1 MTSVISKKH
10 AWAAVGVLLLPMGP
24 ADLFAAEK
32 IKLNPGGYM
41 EQGPGWADEADSDYV
56 PDLQSD
62 TEVFFS
68 GKSKLDRGLVVVPR
82 GGEVEVPMD
91 GKTPMKWDGENWTPI
106 PSSGPGKLGKRPKV
120 GGIVDRSLPI
130 GDDGKDDYIMEPDN
144 RSQGDRRRLDSGD
157 DPDAGSGGDESDP
170 YGGEFDDPGHYGYD
184 GGETPEGGSGLAE
197 ALGRMSERYG
207 EANKRQRELVEPIP
221 GEGEDVMDRAR
232 RHSEERQKQALQT
245 APKDEPKRPHDRGG
259 QQHQEGGGGGTAPAD
274 PTDPATT
281 TTTTTSSGDQPYM
294 PPPEVEYI
302 YEEYNVYEEY
312 TEPVS
317 GINYLGGESYG
328 LE

>member
-170 YGGEFDDPGHYGYD
+170 YGGEFDDPGHSAMM
-184 GGETPEGGSGLAE
+184 EG
-197 ALGRMSERYG
+197 R
-207 EANKRQRELVEPIP
+207 RQRVARDWPRRWAVCRSAMGRPTSASGSWSSPSPARERTSWTGHAAIQRSARNRPFRRRRKTSRNVLMI
-221 GEGEDVMDRAR
+221 GEGSNIRKAEEGERLPRTQRTQR
-232 RHSEERQKQALQT
+232 RR
-245 APKDEPKRPHDRGG
+245 RPPPRVRV
-259 QQHQEGGGGGTAPAD
+259 TSPICLRLRWNIF
-274 PTDPATT
+274 TRN
-281 TTTTTSSGDQPYM
+281 TTSTRNIPSPC
-294 PPPEVEYI
+294 PA
-302 YEEYNVYEEY
+302 
-312 TEPVS
+312 
-317 GINYLGGESYG
+317 
-328 LE
+328 